1 MKKYLITILSAA
13 ALLITACGYK
23 EGAVSGSQKSYIF
36 FTGVM
41 KSVDVSI
48 DGAAPFVAKIG
59 ETQLYK
65 VEPGKHNIK
74 VMTNNHTVVERV
86 IYVGNGTSK
95 EIEVPN
101 VE

>member
-1 MKKYLITILSAA
+1 MKKYLIPILSAA

-41 KSVDVSI
+41 KSVEVSI
-48 DGAAPFVAKIG
+48 DGAEAFEAKVG

-65 VEPGKHNIK
+65 VEPGKHSIK
-74 VMTNNHTVVERV
+74 VMTNSRTIVERV
-86 IYVGNGTSK
+86 IYVGDGTSK